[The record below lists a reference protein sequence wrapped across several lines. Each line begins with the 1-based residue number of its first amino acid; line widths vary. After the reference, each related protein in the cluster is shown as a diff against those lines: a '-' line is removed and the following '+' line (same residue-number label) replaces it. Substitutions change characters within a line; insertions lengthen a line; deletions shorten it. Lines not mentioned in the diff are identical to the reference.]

1 MDSAP
6 LEGSRA
12 IGLITRLMLSTTSR
26 LAAFIR
32 QFVSGISTSGR
43 SRLTSSAGLSMLVFV
58 TSGFGTTPGRRAFER
73 RLIFHPDCRG

>member
-1 MDSAP
+1 
-6 LEGSRA
+6 
-12 IGLITRLMLSTTSR
+12 